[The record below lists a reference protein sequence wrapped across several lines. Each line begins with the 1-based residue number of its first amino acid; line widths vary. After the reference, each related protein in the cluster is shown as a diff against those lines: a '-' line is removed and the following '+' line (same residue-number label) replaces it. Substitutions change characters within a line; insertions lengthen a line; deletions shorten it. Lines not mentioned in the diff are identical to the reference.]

1 MPAPRQATETHR
13 RAAAHRRRRGEVM
26 GFLDGILKQAMGGQA
41 ESGGLAGLATLVA
54 KNPQILTA
62 LAGLLSTK
70 DASVGG
76 SGGLAGLIGAFQS
89 KGLGD
94 MMSSWISTGP
104 NPPVSAAQVTDVLG
118 HETIGQFA
126 RQAGVPASEA
136 GSILAALLP
145 AAIDH
150 LTPDGK
156 VPETN
161 TLDGSLTALLSRL
174 ER

>member
-1 MPAPRQATETHR
+1 
-13 RAAAHRRRRGEVM
+13 M

-41 ESGGLAGLATLVA
+41 NAGSLAGLATMVS

-62 LAGLLSTK
+62 LAGLLSTR
-70 DASVGG
+70 DVSVGG
-76 SGGLAGLIGAFQS
+76 SGGLGGLIGAFQS

-94 MMSSWISTGP
+94 MVSSWISTGP
-104 NPPVSAAQVTDVLG
+104 NPPVSAAQVTDALG
-118 HETIGQFA
+118 QETIGQFA
-126 RQAGVPASEA
+126 RKAGVPASEA

-156 VPETN
+156 VPEAN
-161 TLDGSLTALLSRL
+161 SLEGSLTALLGL
-174 ER
+174 GQ

>member
-1 MPAPRQATETHR
+1 
-13 RAAAHRRRRGEVM
+13 M
-26 GFLDGILKQAMGGQA
+26 GFLDGILKQAMGGQTNA
-41 ESGGLAGLATLVA
+41 GGLAGLATLVS

-62 LAGLLSTK
+62 LAGLLSTR
-70 DASVGG
+70 DTSVGG
-76 SGGLAGLIGAFQS
+76 SGGLAGLIGAFKS

-94 MMSSWISTGP
+94 MVSSWISTGP
-104 NPPVSAAQVTDVLG
+104 NPPVSAAQVTDALG
-118 HETIGQFA
+118 QETIGQFA

-161 TLDGSLTALLSRL
+161 SLEGSLTSLLGLGR
-174 ER
+174 

>member
-1 MPAPRQATETHR
+1 
-13 RAAAHRRRRGEVM
+13 V
-26 GFLDGILKQAMGGQA
+26 GFLDAIMKQAMGDA
-41 ESGGLAGLATLVA
+41 GGLAGLATIVS

-76 SGGLAGLIGAFQS
+76 SGGLAGVIGAFQS
-89 KGLGD
+89 QGLGD
-94 MMSSWISTGP
+94 MVSSWISTGP
-104 NPPVSAAQVTDVLG
+104 NPPVTAAQVTEALG

-126 RQAGVPASEA
+126 AKAGVPASEA

-156 VPETN
+156 VPEAN
-161 TLDGSLTALLSRL
+161 SLEGSLTTLLSGMGR
-174 ER
+174 